1 MQIAEIL
8 VLAVLAGVIVY
19 ALAMRREREEL
30 PGTPSE
36 DRPRRRPRRG
46 DPAPDRGGAEMA
58 GDSFAYV
65 RVAVG
70 GHTPLRTRLLG
81 LLGLILLVA
90 FSAALLAIGLWQ
102 AGHVINQTIAKF
114 LEK

>member
-1 MQIAEIL
+1 MQIAGIL
-8 VLAVLAGVIVY
+8 VLAVLAGVVVY
-19 ALAMRREREEL
+19 ALVMRGEREEL
-30 PGTPSE
+30 PGTPSG
-36 DRPRRRPRRG
+36 DRPRRRPRRD

-58 GDSFAYV
+58 GDTFAYV
-65 RVAVG
+65 RVAAG

-102 AGHVINQTIAKF
+102 AGHIINQTIAKF